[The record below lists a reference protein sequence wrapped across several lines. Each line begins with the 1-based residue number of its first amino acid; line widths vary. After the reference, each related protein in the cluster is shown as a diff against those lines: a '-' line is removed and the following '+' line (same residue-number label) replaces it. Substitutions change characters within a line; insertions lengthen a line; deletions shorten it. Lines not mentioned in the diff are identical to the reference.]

1 MATKRKKNYLPVI
14 LGLVAVGGAAYYFRN
29 DIKRILGFEPKTDTG
44 EIDTFTPGTVVVN
57 APATTPQV
65 DINAGVIAAP
75 KKTLSP
81 LGTNKDLLLM
91 GEKLELGDQGQEV
104 AKLQQILNRI
114 AEINRTTKV
123 KEDGNFGV
131 GTQAKLNAVFGKGAI
146 TLREAYL
153 MLYAIWNATQNKD
166 VKNWYKNYFAYYL
179 TQPDRLNEARKRY
192 FANNKLI

>member
-29 DIKRILGFEPKTDTG
+29 DIKRILGFEPKTDSG
-44 EIDTFTPGTVVVN
+44 EIDTFTPSTVVVN

-131 GTQAKLNAVFGKGAI
+131 GTQAKLNAVFGKGSI

-179 TQPDRLNEARKRY
+179 TQPERLNEARKRY

>member
-29 DIKRILGFEPKTDTG
+29 DIQRILGFEPKTDSG
-44 EIDTFTPGTVVVN
+44 EMNTFTPGTVVVN

-65 DINAGVIAAP
+65 DMNAGVIAAP

-131 GTQAKLNAVFGKGAI
+131 GTQAKLNAVFGKGSI

-179 TQPDRLNEARKRY
+179 TQPERLNEARKRY

>member
-29 DIKRILGFEPKTDTG
+29 DIKKILGFEPKTDGG
-44 EIDTFTPGTVVVN
+44 EMDTFTPGTVVVN

-91 GEKLELGDQGQEV
+91 GERLELGDQGQEV

-131 GTQAKLNAVFGKGAI
+131 GTQAKLNAVFGKGSI

>member
-29 DIKRILGFEPKTDTG
+29 DIKRILGFEPKTDSG
-44 EIDTFTPGTVVVN
+44 EMDTFTPGTVVVN

-131 GTQAKLNAVFGKGAI
+131 GTQAKLNAVFGKGSI

-179 TQPDRLNEARKRY
+179 TQPERLNEARKRY

>member
-29 DIKRILGFEPKTDTG
+29 DIKKILGFEPKTDSG
-44 EIDTFTPGTVVVN
+44 EMDTFTPGTVVVN

-123 KEDGNFGV
+123 KEDGDFGV
-131 GTQAKLNAVFGKGAI
+131 GTQAKLNAVFGKGSI